1 VSRSRVLLLET
12 IAEEA
17 DAELRA
23 SADVVL
29 AASPSEADCLA
40 AAGAFGAIMTR
51 GKGRVTAALLDACSG
66 VRVAARCGVGLDNVD
81 VPAASAR
88 GVRVLNLPGCNALT
102 MAEHTIMLMLAVG
115 RGLVPLANSVA
126 GGDWASRNRYDRD
139 ELHDKTV
146 GVVGL
151 GRIGRRVAE
160 ICRAMGMGVV
170 YTDEHAAAEFERLAL
185 GDLLERAD
193 VVTLHCPLTD
203 GTRGMIDAGAL
214 ARMKPGAILINTARG
229 ALIDEDALVAA
240 LSSGRLGGFGA
251 DVLTE
256 EPPAA
261 GHPLLS
267 LANVVI
273 TPHAGALTRST
284 YTDSCVRSVRN
295 VLAVLAGRE
304 AEAGCV
310 FNATALASV
319 GG

>member
-1 VSRSRVLLLET
+1 MSRPRVLLLET
-12 IAEEA
+12 IAAEA
-17 DAELRA
+17 DAQLRA
-23 SADVVL
+23 AADVVL

-40 AAGAFGAIMTR
+40 AAGAFDAIMTR
-51 GKGRVTAALLDACSG
+51 GKGRVTAGLLDACDG

-81 VPAASAR
+81 VVAASAR

-115 RGLVPLANSVA
+115 RGLVPLANAVS

-170 YTDEHAAAEFERLAL
+170 YTDEHAADGFERVSLDELLA
-185 GDLLERAD
+185 RAD

-203 GTRGMIDAGAL
+203 GTRGMVDAGAL
-214 ARMKPGAILINTARG
+214 ARMKLGAILINTARG
-229 ALIDEDALVAA
+229 ALIDEGALLEA
-240 LSSGRLGGFGA
+240 LRSGRLAGFGA
-251 DVLTE
+251 DVLSE
-256 EPPAA
+256 EPPAP
-261 GHPLLS
+261 GHALLS
-267 LANVVI
+267 LANVVV

-284 YTDSCVRSVRN
+284 YTDSCVRSVGN
-295 VLAVLAGRE
+295 VLAVLGGRE
-304 AEAGCV
+304 PEAGCV
-310 FNATALASV
+310 FNADALAGV